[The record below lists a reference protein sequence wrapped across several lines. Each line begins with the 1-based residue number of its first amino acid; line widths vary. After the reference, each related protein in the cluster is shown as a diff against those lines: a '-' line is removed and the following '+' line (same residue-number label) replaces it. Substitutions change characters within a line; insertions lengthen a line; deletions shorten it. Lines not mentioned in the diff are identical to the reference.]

1 MSRSAE
7 KDLRNK
13 LRLENQFVNRLGQIL
28 KSPISIQTRLLE
40 RFLLGHYTR
49 TYDGFKNSFQNRRGV
64 EMTKFQRLRMRDY
77 TQGEFDKRASRQAK
91 LITDNTR
98 KIWGSIQQ
106 LDLPVHEQRN
116 MFQFRMGIRATRI
129 VSTETEWSAERT
141 KLREVQFLQ
150 NGPNEKNSG
159 KKRWDIIGDDRMREH
174 HLYAAKQLVDIESPF
189 DVASE
194 LLMFPGDTDLGASA
208 GNIINCRCSAFYSVP
223 KKYLTK
229 TT

>member
-13 LRLENQFVNRLGQIL
+13 LRLENQFVNRLGRIL
-28 KSPISIQTRLLE
+28 MDPISIQTRLLE

-49 TYDGFKNSFQNRRGV
+49 TYDGFKNTFQNRRDV

-77 TQGEFDKRASRQAK
+77 TQGEFDQRAVRQAK

-98 KIWGSIQQ
+98 KILAEIQK
-106 LDLPVHEQRN
+106 LDIPMQEQRN

-129 VSTETEWSAERT
+129 VTTETEWSAERT

-150 NGPNEKNSG
+150 NGPNEENSG

-174 HLYAAKQLVDIESPF
+174 HLDSANQLVGVDSPF
-189 DVASE
+189 VVADE

-223 KKYLTK
+223 KKFLTK
-229 TT
+229 IA